1 MKFIKMKKKPKSEVL
16 KEKKEISPR
25 TARITFLAVLV
36 CLVISAPFAFI
47 MGRSANVK
55 ASSNKVELAKLESKI
70 KGKNKVSLNTFLA
83 ESFMEDFIKVY
94 MNKSDNEEEFNKRKE
109 NLDQYMV
116 EKLPGEEFENVKQ
129 ELIEDKLYDF
139 EQKGSSYIAQYYV
152 RYKVEYPVEKERT
165 VKKKVDKKEVEVK
178 EKYDTKESKEMSL
191 LLNIPFMQEDGKSK
205 VIALPYYSKTEALT
219 LDRSKEFSRDTSNLT
234 KASDSESQRVV
245 NFVKEF
251 YEVYTSG
258 DLKQATYMMDSPET
272 LNGGFVISDSSP
284 EVYQDGKD
292 YLVFDTIKLKE
303 EGSENDH
310 KEQVVIK
317 ITKKD
322 GNFYVKKFSH
332 DMGGN
337 QE

>member
-16 KEKKEISPR
+16 KEKKEISPK
-25 TARITFLAVLV
+25 TARITFLTVLV
-36 CLVISAPFAFI
+36 CLVISAPFAFV

-55 ASSNKVELAKLESKI
+55 ASSNKAELTKLESKI
-70 KGKNKVSLNTFLA
+70 KGKNKAGLNTFLA
-83 ESFMEDFIKVY
+83 ESFMEDFIKAY

-109 NLDQYMV
+109 KLDQYMV
-116 EKLPGEEFENVKQ
+116 DKLPAEEFENVKQ
-129 ELIEDKLYDF
+129 ELIEEKLYDF

-178 EKYDTKESKEMSL
+178 EKYDAKELKEMSV
-191 LLNIPFMQEDGKSK
+191 LLNIPFIQEDGKFK
-205 VIALPYYSKTEALT
+205 VIALPYYSKIEALT
-219 LDRSKEFSRDTSNLT
+219 LDRSKEFSRDTSHLT
-234 KASDSESQRVV
+234 KASDSESQSVI
-245 NFVKEF
+245 NFIKEF

-272 LNGGFVISDSSP
+272 LNGEFEISDSSP

-303 EGSENDH
+303 TGSENDH